1 MKFTATKNNI
11 INELGLLQGIVEKR
25 TTMPILSNVLV
36 KAGRGMVEL
45 MGTDLEVGLKTSFE
59 AEVRQEGKAA
69 VNGRKLFDFI
79 KLLPEE
85 KSIEFIKREEYL
97 VVRSGESEIKILT
110 APEEDFPAIQDSS
123 FERAITWD
131 VSDFKEMID
140 CVLYAITQ
148 EQRYY
153 LNGALLSIKNKQ
165 LELVSTDGHRL
176 SYTKREFDK
185 LNVEKEINQIIS
197 KKTLSELK
205 KFDDERIEFD
215 FDDNSLFFRVGNR
228 MLISRIIES
237 KFPNYQAVMPKDN
250 PNILNIGKEDLVTA
264 IKRVSILSSEKS
276 RGIKFDL
283 KAGELKLFSSNP
295 EFGEAR
301 DKLVVDYQGKDL
313 EIGFNSQY
321 LLDFLST
328 VTSDRVVFE
337 IKDENSAVLIRPESE
352 SKGIYLYVLMPMK
365 I

>member
-1 MKFTATKNNI
+1 MKFSATKNNI

-36 KAGRGMVEL
+36 KAGRGSVEL

-69 VNGRKLFDFI
+69 VNGKKLFDFI
-79 KLLPEE
+79 KLLPDDRN
-85 KSIEFIKREEYL
+85 IEFVKKEEHL
-97 VVRSGESEIKILT
+97 VVRSGESEIKVLT

-123 FERAITWD
+123 FERSISWNI
-131 VSDFKEMID
+131 SDFKEMIE

-153 LNGALLSIKNKQ
+153 LNGALLSIKNNQ

-176 SYTKREFDK
+176 SYTRREFEDLK
-185 LNVEKEINQIIS
+185 VEKEVNQIIS
-197 KKTLSELK
+197 KKTLNELK
-205 KFDDERIEFD
+205 KFDDEKVDFD
-215 FDDNSLFFRVGNR
+215 FDDNSLFFRVKNR

-237 KFPNYQAVMPKDN
+237 KFPNYQAVMPRDN
-250 PNILNIGKEDLVTA
+250 PNILNVEREALVTA

-283 KAGELKLFSSNP
+283 KPGELKLFSSNP

-301 DKLVVDYQGKDL
+301 DKLVVNYQGKEL

-328 VTSDRVVFE
+328 VTSDRVIFE
-337 IKDENSAVLIRPESE
+337 IKDENSAVLIKPETE
-352 SKGIYLYVLMPMK
+352 AKGIYLYVLMPMK

>member
-1 MKFTATKNNI
+1 MKFSATKNNI

-36 KAGRGMVEL
+36 KAGKGSVEL

-69 VNGRKLFDFI
+69 VNGKKLFEFI
-79 KLLPEE
+79 KLLPDDQNVEFVKKEE
-85 KSIEFIKREEYL
+85 HL
-97 VVRSGESEIKILT
+97 VVRSGESEIKVLT

-123 FERAITWD
+123 FERGISWN
-131 VSDFKEMID
+131 VSEFKEMID

-153 LNGALLSIKNKQ
+153 LNGALLAIKNNQ

-176 SYTKREFDK
+176 SYTRRELEDLK
-185 LNVEKEINQIIS
+185 VEKEINQIIS
-197 KKTLSELK
+197 KKTLNELK
-205 KFDDERIEFD
+205 KLDDERVEFD
-215 FDDNSLFFRVGNR
+215 FDDNSLFFRVKNR
-228 MLISRIIES
+228 VLISRVIES
-237 KFPNYQAVMPKDN
+237 KFPNYQAVMPRDN
-250 PNILNIGKEDLVTA
+250 PNILNVEKEALVTA

-276 RGIKFDL
+276 RGIKFNL
-283 KAGELKLFSSNP
+283 KPGELKLFSSNP

-301 DKLVVDYQGKDL
+301 DKLTVDYQGKEL

-321 LLDFLST
+321 LLDFLGT
-328 VTSDRVVFE
+328 VNSDRVIFE
-337 IKDENSAVLIRPESE
+337 IKDENSAVLIKPEAE
-352 SKGIYLYVLMPMK
+352 SRGVYLYVLMPMK

>member
-1 MKFTATKNNI
+1 MKFSATKNNI

-36 KAGRGMVEL
+36 KAGKGSVEL

-59 AEVRQEGKAA
+59 AEVRQEGEAA
-69 VNGRKLFDFI
+69 VNGKKLFDFI
-79 KLLPEE
+79 KLLPDDRN
-85 KSIEFIKREEYL
+85 IEFVKKEEHL
-97 VVRSGESEIKILT
+97 MVRSGESEIKVLT

-123 FERAITWD
+123 FERGISWD
-131 VSDFKEMID
+131 VSEFKEMID

-153 LNGALLSIKNKQ
+153 LNGALLSIKNNQ

-176 SYTKREFDK
+176 SYTRREFED
-185 LNVEKEINQIIS
+185 LRVEKEVNQIIS
-197 KKTLSELK
+197 KKTLNELK
-205 KFDDERIEFD
+205 KFDDEKVEFD
-215 FDDNSLFFRVGNR
+215 FDDNSLFFRVKNR
-228 MLISRIIES
+228 VLISRMIES
-237 KFPNYQAVMPKDN
+237 KFPNYQAVMPRDN
-250 PNILNIGKEDLVTA
+250 PNILNVEREVLVTA

-283 KAGELKLFSSNP
+283 KPGELKLFSSNP

-301 DKLVVDYQGKDL
+301 DKLTVDYQGKEM

-328 VTSDRVVFE
+328 VSSDRVIFE
-337 IKDENSAVLIRPESE
+337 IKDENSAVLIKPEAE
-352 SKGIYLYVLMPMK
+352 SRGVYLYVLMPMK